1 MPCAVVECKGM
12 VKPYANVRGNIGYH
26 GMRSRSVWLTW
37 REKQLHAMG
46 RHLTLERL
54 YVCQNCINAIDRS
67 AGRGRWT
74 KEKVEKKRVQN
85 RAYKKRMRLAAAAA
99 ADDDDEDDDGEEA
112 QKAKSKA
119 KKK

>member
-1 MPCAVVECKGM
+1 M
-12 VKPYANVRGNIGYH
+12 VKPLSRGRYR

-46 RHLTLERL
+46 RNLTLEHL
-54 YVCQNCINAIDRS
+54 YVCTNCINAIDRS

-74 KEKVEKKRVQN
+74 KEKVEKQRARDRARYAKR
-85 RAYKKRMRLAAAAA
+85 KRLAAAAA

-112 QKAKSKA
+112 KKAKTKA

>member
-12 VKPYANVRGNIGYH
+12 VKPKSGGGYY

-46 RHLTLERL
+46 RNLTLEHL
-54 YVCQNCINAIDRS
+54 YVCEKCIRAIDRS

-74 KEKVEKKRVQN
+74 KEKVEKQRARMRVYAKR
-85 RAYKKRMRLAAAAA
+85 KRLAAAAA
-99 ADDDDEDDDGEEA
+99 ADDDDEDDEGEEA
-112 QKAKSKA
+112 KKAKTKA

>member
-12 VKPYANVRGNIGYH
+12 VKPHKNGSSYY

-46 RHLTLERL
+46 RHLTLDHL
-54 YVCQNCINAIDRS
+54 YVCNNCINAIDRS
-67 AGRGRWT
+67 AGHGRWT
-74 KEKVEKKRVQN
+74 KEKVAARNAAKRA
-85 RAYKKRMRLAAAAA
+85 RRKRQRMAAAAA
-99 ADDDDEDDDGEEA
+99 ADDNDEDDDGEEA
-112 QKAKSKA
+112 KKAKTKA

>member
-12 VKPYANVRGNIGYH
+12 VKFDAGKRCYRGL
-26 GMRSRSVWLTW
+26 RSRSVWLTW

-46 RHLTLERL
+46 RHLTLEHL
-54 YVCQNCINAIDRS
+54 YVCRNCIDAIDRS

-74 KEKVEKKRVQN
+74 KEKIAAQRASDARYRKR
-85 RAYKKRMRLAAAAA
+85 KRLAAAAV
-99 ADDDDEDDDGEEA
+99 ADDDDDDDDAEEA
-112 QKAKSKA
+112 KEVKTKA